1 MGVRFSSQLVPEL
14 IQPFWAALQGGE
26 FSPMRRPWPELTAGV
41 VCSGCVRLAVFGLV
55 AAGI

>member
-26 FSPMRRPWPELTAGV
+26 FPSLRKWR
-41 VCSGCVRLAVFGLV
+41 C
-55 AAGI
+55 